1 MITRIEVTNYR
12 CFSQLDIDLGSLG
25 VLIGPN
31 GAGKST
37 LLDVPVLLGDL
48 LATDNIS
55 TAFLKATQPR
65 GPRAGSL
72 TELIHKGR
80 GDWFILSL
88 EAELPN
94 RVVRDLL
101 EAATNA
107 VKQDEARWPKFLR
120 YELRLQVFGGRALQV
135 QNEYLFTFSES
146 QPPPRNQA
154 RLHGEINPRRDWD
167 FSIRR
172 EYGGEAELRVETKLR
187 SSLRKSTLD
196 ASLLAL
202 PKVRFEGREAFPAAH
217 WLLDQ
222 LTEATVLFNPD
233 WSDLRVASPPGLSD
247 RLAPDGRN
255 MPWLALALR
264 QQAPANF
271 EAWKE
276 HVSIALPQIAEI
288 DVVERE
294 EDHHAYFRVRYRGGH
309 EVTSSGLSDGTLR
322 VMALTLLSYVQPQ
335 PGLLMV
341 EEPENGI
348 HPQAIEAVLDSFTGQ
363 LDSQVLLASH
373 SPVVVANVALENL
386 LVARIEADGSASIV
400 PGSKHP
406 RLAEWKG
413 NLDLG
418 SLFAAGVL
426 G

>member
-1 MITRIEVTNYR
+1 MIARIEVTNYR
-12 CFSQLDIDLGSLG
+12 CFPQLDVDLGSLG

-48 LATDNIS
+48 LGTDNIS
-55 TAFLKATQPR
+55 TAFLKAVQPR

-72 TELIHKGR
+72 AELIHKEQ
-80 GDWFILSL
+80 GDWFIFSL
-88 EAELPN
+88 EAKLPD

-107 VKQDEARWPKFLR
+107 VKQDEARWPKYLR
-120 YELRLQVFGGRALQV
+120 YELRLQVFGGRSLQV

-154 RLHGEINPRRDWD
+154 RLHGEINPRREWD

-172 EYGGEAELRVETKLR
+172 EYGSEVELRVETKLR
-187 SSLRKSTLD
+187 PNARKSPLD
-196 ASLLAL
+196 PGLLAL

-217 WLLDQ
+217 WLLEQ
-222 LTEATVLFNPD
+222 LTESTVLFQPD
-233 WSDLRVASPPGLSD
+233 WNDLRLASPPGLPD

-255 MPWLALALR
+255 IPWLAWTLR
-264 QQAPANF
+264 HQTPAHYQA
-271 EAWKE
+271 WVE
-276 HVSIALPQIAEI
+276 HVAIALPQIAGI

-294 EDHHAYFRVRYRGGH
+294 EDHHAYFRVKYRGGH

-322 VMALTLLSYVQPQ
+322 VMALTLLSYLEPR

-348 HPQAIEAVLDSFTGQ
+348 HPQAIEAVLDSFAGQ
-363 LDSQVLLASH
+363 QDSQVLIASH

-400 PGSKHP
+400 PGPKHP